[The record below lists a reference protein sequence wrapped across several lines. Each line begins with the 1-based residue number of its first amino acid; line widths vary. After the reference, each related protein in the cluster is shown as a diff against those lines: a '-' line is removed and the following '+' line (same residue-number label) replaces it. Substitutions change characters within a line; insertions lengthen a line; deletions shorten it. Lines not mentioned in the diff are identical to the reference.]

1 MKEEVIE
8 MRHKMAQEMKALIK
22 EAARETRYR
31 MLLLQEHPDIFNRWV
46 SEMREEMVEPRHKML
61 QEHPDIINRSA
72 SEQFCKMREEMVEMR
87 HKMLRAYPDIIN
99 RSDKTE
105 MKDEVIKMLQ
115 EHSDIINRS
124 AIEPFCKMREEM
136 VNRSHN
142 TKCGITKTELGMR
155 NFATWKGASRSE
167 VPSFDCMRQLLH
179 QLGMSSTGTLDV
191 VRRRFKRNVRRDSV
205 TFSNQQW
212 QVRNVLTKCRINNRG
227 TLEGGVQRNDEQLVA
242 PNEFGSDPGSWDEQA
257 SVVKSSRHCGE
268 CKTSIDLVYRYLFS
282 KVNQQTAHI
291 GSSTYAEITR
301 DGVSKIIKVILELKH
316 NLTQGKASTFR
327 AIDLGGGYL
336 TCLAHIA
343 QIIPGEYAAI
353 EYCVDRTWAFANSY
367 GKLLAD
373 GAEALSN
380 TRIAYAYMNI
390 VDLDWYDCDLV
401 YAFDEAFPQAVWG
414 KIVRTFVASPR
425 CKLLITFKPAKATP
439 GYKSWQ
445 RYMKDLGLME
455 ACRLKL
461 SKKGREGSNAMF
473 MIRSKDH
480 KFRASDTDWA
490 KGKQFHGD
498 MAFALQ
504 ARHRSQQF
512 KANPSNVFWYH
523 SKKFWGD
530 TTSAKKAVADLK
542 VMAATIQSDAKK
554 NRR

>member
-1 MKEEVIE
+1 M
-8 MRHKMAQEMKALIK
+8 
-22 EAARETRYR
+22 
-31 MLLLQEHPDIFNRWV
+31 
-46 SEMREEMVEPRHKML
+46 
-61 QEHPDIINRSA
+61 
-72 SEQFCKMREEMVEMR
+72 
-87 HKMLRAYPDIIN
+87 
-99 RSDKTE
+99 
-105 MKDEVIKMLQ
+105 
-115 EHSDIINRS
+115 
-124 AIEPFCKMREEM
+124 
-136 VNRSHN
+136 
-142 TKCGITKTELGMR
+142 
-155 NFATWKGASRSE
+155 
-167 VPSFDCMRQLLH
+167 
-179 QLGMSSTGTLDV
+179 
-191 VRRRFKRNVRRDSV
+191 
-205 TFSNQQW
+205 
-212 QVRNVLTKCRINNRG
+212 
-227 TLEGGVQRNDEQLVA
+227 
-242 PNEFGSDPGSWDEQA
+242 
-257 SVVKSSRHCGE
+257 
-268 CKTSIDLVYRYLFS
+268 
-282 KVNQQTAHI
+282 
-291 GSSTYAEITR
+291 
-301 DGVSKIIKVILELKH
+301 ILELKH